1 MTSNQRSDRPT
12 TQTDPPPTARPLA
25 GRVAVVAGATR
36 GAGRGVAIALGEA
49 GATVWCTGRSTAGR
63 RSEYD
68 RPETVEETAELV
80 TAAGGTGVVAVTDH
94 TDDGDVRDLFARVE
108 AEHGGLDIL
117 VTSLGGEHRHGEWDR
132 PVWEQDVSTGRQILR
147 GTLEAH
153 LLTATHGLGLLHRWP
168 GGLHVGLTDGDAA
181 YNDGHYRINAY
192 VDLVKTGITR
202 LARSFGE
209 ELAPRGGAA
218 LAVSPGWLRSE
229 MMLDGFGVTE
239 ETWQQAWVGPEA
251 KGPPSFAVSES
262 PRYVGRCIAAVA
274 ADPDRSRWNQ
284 RSTTS
289 EELGPVYGVTDVDGS
304 RPRAWSYIVALEA
317 GEEPDVA
324 DYR

>member
-1 MTSNQRSDRPT
+1 MTTNETTQPRPSEPT
-12 TQTDPPPTARPLA
+12 TDRPLA

-49 GATVWCTGRSTAGR
+49 GATVWCTGRSTAGH

-68 RPETVEETAELV
+68 RPETVEETTELV

-94 TDDGDVRDLFARVE
+94 TDEGDVRDLFARVE
-108 AEHGGLDIL
+108 AEHGGLDLL

-132 PVWEQDVSTGRQILR
+132 PVWEQDVTTGRQMLH

-153 LLTATHGLGLLHRWP
+153 LLTATYGLGLLHRRP

-181 YNDGHYRINAY
+181 YNDEHYRINAY
-192 VDLVKTGITR
+192 VDLIKTGITR

-209 ELAPRGGAA
+209 ELAPHGGTAM
-218 LAVSPGWLRSE
+218 AVSPGWLRSE

-239 ETWQQAWVGPEA
+239 GTWQQAWVGPEA
-251 KGPPSFAVSES
+251 KAPESFAVAES

-274 ADPDRSRWNQ
+274 ADPERARWNQ

-289 EELGPVYGVTDVDGS
+289 EVLGPHYGVTDVDGS
-304 RPRAWSYIVALEA
+304 QPRAWSYIRAMEA
-317 GEEPDVA
+317 GESPDVA
-324 DYR
+324 GYR